1 MRPAGVIVRART
13 MGAPVEAVPNT
24 LEGPPG
30 GSGITDDDFA
40 DAVPVWPA
48 REASA
53 RAAGS
58 GVDEAA
64 SSAGRE
70 DAPGHSA
77 SRAQTFSS
85 DLRYN
90 EEGLGLSNWE
100 DEPWQKASTTSSRLS
115 ARAASRGN
123 EPQVPR
129 SSELPRACGIFA
141 WQRS

>member
-53 RAAGS
+53 RAAGP

-64 SSAGRE
+64 SAAGRE

-77 SRAQTFSS
+77 SRAQTFH
-85 DLRYN
+85 R
-90 EEGLGLSNWE
+90 
-100 DEPWQKASTTSSRLS
+100 TSGTMKKGWGFPTGRM
-115 ARAASRGN
+115 SRG
-123 EPQVPR
+123 R
-129 SSELPRACGIFA
+129 KR
-141 WQRS
+141 